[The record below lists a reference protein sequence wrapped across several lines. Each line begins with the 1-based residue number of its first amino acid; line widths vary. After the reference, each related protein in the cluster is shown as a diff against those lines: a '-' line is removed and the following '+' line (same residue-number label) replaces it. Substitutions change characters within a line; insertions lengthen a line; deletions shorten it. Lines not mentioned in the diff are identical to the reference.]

1 LKRGAKAERDDAA
14 AAAAVKTE
22 GGAEAS
28 MDDAPAAAA
37 EEEEEDPV
45 PEIAGQMF
53 LYRLWTF
60 MLHTRQS
67 SESVL

>member
-14 AAAAVKTE
+14 
-22 GGAEAS
+22 
-28 MDDAPAAAA
+28 AAAA